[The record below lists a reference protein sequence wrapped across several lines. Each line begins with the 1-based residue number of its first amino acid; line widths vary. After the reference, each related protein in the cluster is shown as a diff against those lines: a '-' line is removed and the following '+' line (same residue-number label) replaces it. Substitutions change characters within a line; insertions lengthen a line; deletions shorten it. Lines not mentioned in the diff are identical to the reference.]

1 MSTHFR
7 DIRAAIKAL
16 IQTQATKVAITYDYE
31 ASTFTK
37 FPAVVV
43 APSENQADYGDTQKD
58 KDTFVFKLR
67 AYFMV
72 KDEND
77 HPRAERALEAVVDQ
91 LMTIFR
97 QRDALGASCDWLQP
111 TPSVW
116 QYEIRGEAI
125 YRMAEITLRATK
137 YIN

>member
-1 MSTHFR
+1 MTNFKN
-7 DIRAAIKAL
+7 IRSAIKNV
-16 IQTQATKVAITYDYE
+16 ITSQANKVAIVYDYE
-31 ASTFTK
+31 ASTFDK

-43 APSENQADYGDTQKD
+43 APSENQADYGDTAKD

-72 KDEND
+72 KDEAD

-91 LMTIFR
+91 LLTLFR
-97 QRDALGASCDWLQP
+97 QRDVLGTSCDWLTP
-111 TPSVW
+111 APSVW

-125 YRMAEITLRATK
+125 YRMAEITLKAIK
-137 YIN
+137 YIS

>member
-7 DIRAAIKAL
+7 DIRAAIKTL
-16 IQTQATKVAITYDYE
+16 IQNQATKVAIVYDYE

-72 KDEND
+72 KDEAD

-111 TPSVW
+111 TPSIW

-125 YRMAEITLRATK
+125 YRMAEITLKATK